1 MIKPASKSL
10 ALLALATVAMSNN
23 PSNYFAMASN
33 NNIDYYFANK
43 SSSSDGNG
51 NVNVDCYSFKVT
63 EDESSQYYD
72 YFVNSNNSGGAS
84 DDCSA
89 SNPCAGDL
97 FVANYP
103 IFASSNNDDD
113 VNSASASAS
122 QQPTTQ
128 QQVGTHIQTATM
140 VPNQQGIFTSVFD
153 FNDGDDNNSYDTIQ
167 TMGNMGVVEAIIGG
181 TGIFLGATGEVEYY
195 DTQSTDDNNNTMI
208 IHHAKFDFCIPSTT
222 KK

>member
-1 MIKPASKSL
+1 MTMIKPTSKSL

-43 SSSSDGNG
+43 SSSSDGN
-51 NVNVDCYSFKVT
+51 VNVDCYSFEVT

-103 IFASSNNDDD
+103 IFSSSNNDDD
-113 VNSASASAS
+113 NASSASAS
-122 QQPTTQ
+122 QQPTTTQ

-153 FNDGDDNNSYDTIQ
+153 FNDGNDNNSYNTIQ

-195 DTQSTDDNNNTMI
+195 DTQSTDNTV
-208 IHHAKFDFCIPSTT
+208 IHHAKFDFCIPSST